1 MAKKSQPLLIIW
13 VGLMIVVII
22 SIGMAAYLMRPGSK
36 VPAPGQNL
44 PSASQG
50 AGVPAKTYAANL
62 TRPGPIPSLGPMQSQ
77 PEVGPGASAN
87 TYNQLS
93 DETNKITVSIYDVK
107 NGPGQAQFL
116 GSGVI
121 VTGQEVLTN
130 AHIVNNRTNLLV
142 YVFAPK
148 PVGIPVVLSRT
159 DSVNDLALL
168 KITDGSKFSSIGLL
182 GNPEEVVAGDP
193 VFAMGNAFGNGNLL
207 INGLIMD
214 KNFKNPVKGQ
224 ILTGLRTNI
233 SISPGT
239 CGGPLVNMKGEV
251 LGITNS
257 ENNYFVTPVN
267 KALPLIYSNPKNKIA
282 STASAQFT

>member
-1 MAKKSQPLLIIW
+1 MAKNSQPLLVIW
-13 VGLMIVVII
+13 VGLMVAVII
-22 SIGMAAYLMRPGSK
+22 GIGMAAYFMRPAPK
-36 VPAPGQNL
+36 APGQNQL
-44 PSASQG
+44 SASQG
-50 AGVPAKTYAANL
+50 AGAPAKTYTANL
-62 TRPGPIPSLGPMQSQ
+62 TRPGPIPSLGPTQNQ
-77 PEVGPGASAN
+77 PEVSPGASAN

-93 DETNKITVSIYDVK
+93 DETNKITVSIYDLK

-130 AHIVNNRTNLLV
+130 AHIVNNKTKLMV
-142 YVFAPK
+142 YIFAPK
-148 PVGIPVVLSRT
+148 PVGIPVVLTRS
-159 DSVNDLALL
+159 DSINDLALL
-168 KITDGSKFSSIGLL
+168 KVTDGSTFSSIGLL
-182 GNPEEVVAGDP
+182 GNPEEVTAGDP

-207 INGLIMD
+207 INGVIMD

-239 CGGPLVNMKGEV
+239 CGGPLVNRKGEV

-267 KALPLIYSNPKNKIA
+267 KALPLIYGNPKNKIA
-282 STASAQFT
+282 STASAQFA